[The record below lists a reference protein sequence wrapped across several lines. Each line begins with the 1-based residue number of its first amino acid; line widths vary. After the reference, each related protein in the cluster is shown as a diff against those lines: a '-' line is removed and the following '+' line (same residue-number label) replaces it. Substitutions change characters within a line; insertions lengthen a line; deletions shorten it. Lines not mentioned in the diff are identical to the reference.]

1 MRMKRVPSVIKE
13 VSEELNNSVTL
24 LKEYKNE
31 LIKDVDLIPQFY
43 NGRDALIIIS
53 KFKNYINSMDNII
66 DNYKY
71 WENYLKMMSD
81 YDFENVK
88 NTLSSF
94 ENTETTIID
103 HNTKLDNIYNT
114 TLTYGDDIDGEI

>member
-71 WENYLKMMSD
+71 WDNYLKMMSD